1 MRISFTSNLAMQNS
15 MRQTVSESQSQL
27 QKAQTEVSTGTF
39 ADQGIAL
46 GYQSGRSVNLTSEK
60 SRLNSIVDSNS
71 IVTQRLSASQSALS
85 NMSSDIQTS
94 MNSLIALSGS
104 DDKTLLNTTTQSLQS
119 QLDAFIASGNTSAN
133 GEFLFSG
140 INTANQPL
148 KTYDTT
154 SAAKASF
161 NTALTNYMN
170 ANGIGSMSNFTVA
183 QMQDFVENTLTPM
196 YTAGN
201 AGDTWKTDWSSA
213 SDTNMSSRVNTAE
226 TVQSSTNANN
236 DGFRKFA
243 LASVMGVELL
253 GSDVNPDVRQYIS
266 KTAISY
272 MGQAVAGVDAERS
285 ALGLSEARVK
295 TANDTMTAQVSIVET
310 AFNNMNEVDAYEA
323 STKVNNLL
331 AQMEASY
338 QLTSRLQK
346 LSLANYLS

>member
-27 QKAQTEVSTGTF
+27 LKAQTEVSTGTF

-46 GYQSGRSVNLTSEK
+46 GYQSGRSVNLTTEK

-71 IVTQRLSASQSALS
+71 IVSQRLSASQSALS
-85 NMSSDIQTS
+85 NMSSNIQTS
-94 MNSLIALSGS
+94 LNSLIALSGS

-148 KTYDTT
+148 KNYDA
-154 SAAKASF
+154 SAAAKASF
-161 NTALTNYMN
+161 DTALTNYMS

-183 QMQDFVENTLTPM
+183 QMQDFVQNTLAPM

-201 AGDTWKTDWSSA
+201 AGDTWKTDWSNA
-213 SDTNMSSRVNTAE
+213 SDTNMNSRVNTAE

-253 GSDVNPDVRQYIS
+253 GKDVTSDVRQYIS
-266 KTAISY
+266 KAAIGY
-272 MGQAVAGVDAERS
+272 MGEAVAGVDAQRS

-310 AFNNMNEVDAYEA
+310 AFNNLNEVDAYEA

>member
-1 MRISFTSNLAMQNS
+1 MRISFSSNLAMQNS
-15 MRQTVSESQSQL
+15 MRQTVSESQAQL
-27 QKAQTEVSTGTF
+27 LKAQTEVSTGTY

-46 GYQSGRSVNLTSEK
+46 GYQSGRSVNLTTEK

-71 IVTQRLSASQSALS
+71 IVSQRLSASQSALD

-94 MNSLIALSGS
+94 LNSLIALSGS
-104 DDKTLLNTTTQSLQS
+104 DDTTLLNTTTQSLQS
-119 QLDAFIASGNTSAN
+119 QLDAFVASGNTSAN
-133 GEFLFSG
+133 GEYLFAG
-140 INTANQPL
+140 INTADQPL
-148 KTYDTT
+148 KTYDANA
-154 SAAKASF
+154 AAKASF
-161 NTALTNYMN
+161 NTALTNYMST
-170 ANGIGSMSNFTVA
+170 NGIGSMSNFTVA
-183 QMQDFVENTLTPM
+183 QMQDFVENTLAPM
-196 YTAGN
+196 YTAGDPS
-201 AGDTWKTDWSSA
+201 DTWKTDWSTA
-213 SDTNMSSRVNTAE
+213 SDTNMTSRVNTAE

-243 LASVMGVELL
+243 LASVIGIEML
-253 GSDVNPDVRQYIS
+253 GSGVTSDVRQYLS

-272 MGQAVAGVDAERS
+272 MGEAVAGVDSERS

-331 AQMEASY
+331 SQMEASY

>member
-1 MRISFTSNLAMQNS
+1 
-15 MRQTVSESQSQL
+15 VS
-27 QKAQTEVSTGTF
+27 
-39 ADQGIAL
+39 
-46 GYQSGRSVNLTSEK
+46 
-60 SRLNSIVDSNS
+60 
-71 IVTQRLSASQSALS
+71 QRLSASQSALT
-85 NMSSDIQTS
+85 NMSSNIQTS
-94 MNSLIALSGS
+94 LNSLIALSGS

-119 QLDAFIASGNTSAN
+119 QLDAFVASGNTSAN

-140 INTANQPL
+140 INTADQPL
-148 KTYDTT
+148 KNYDAGA
-154 SAAKASF
+154 AAKASF
-161 NTALTNYMN
+161 NTALTNYMS
-170 ANGIGSMSNFTVA
+170 ANGIGSMSNFTVS

-201 AGDTWKTDWSSA
+201 AGDTWKTDWSNA

-226 TVQSSTNANN
+226 NVQSSTNANN

-253 GSDVNPDVRQYIS
+253 GTDVTSDVRQYIS

-272 MGQAVAGVDAERS
+272 MGEAVAGVDAQRS

-310 AFNNMNEVDAYEA
+310 AFNNLNEVDAYEA

>member
-1 MRISFTSNLAMQNS
+1 MRISFTSNLAMQNT
-15 MRQTVSESQSQL
+15 MRQTVSASQSQL
-27 QKAQTEVSTGTF
+27 LKAQTEVSTGTF

-46 GYQSGRSVNLTSEK
+46 GYQSGRSVNLTTEK
-60 SRLNSIVDSNS
+60 ARLNSIVDSNS
-71 IVTQRLSASQSALS
+71 IVTQRLSASQSSLN

-94 MNSLIALSGS
+94 LNSLIALSGS
-104 DDKTLLNTTTQSLQS
+104 EDKTLLNTTTQSLQS

-133 GEFLFSG
+133 GEFLFAG
-140 INTANQPL
+140 IDTANQPL
-148 KTYDTT
+148 KSYDANA
-154 SAAKASF
+154 SAKATF
-161 NTALTNYMN
+161 NTALTNYMA
-170 ANGIGSMSNFTVA
+170 ANGIGSMSNFTAA

-201 AGDTWKTDWSSA
+201 PADVWKNDWSSA
-213 SDTNMSSRVNTAE
+213 SDTNMTSRVNTAE
-226 TVQSSTNANN
+226 TVQSSTNANS

-243 LASVMGVELL
+243 LASVMGIELL
-253 GSDVNPDVRQYIS
+253 GTDINPDVRQYVS

-272 MGQAVAGVDAERS
+272 MGAAVAGVDGQRS
-285 ALGLSEARVK
+285 ALGLSESRVK
-295 TANDTMTAQVSIVET
+295 TANDTITAQVSIVET
-310 AFNNMNEVDAYEA
+310 AFNNLNEVDAYEA

>member
-15 MRQTVSESQSQL
+15 MRQTVSASQAHL
-27 QKAQTEVSTGTF
+27 LKAQTEVSTGTY
-39 ADQGIAL
+39 ADQGVAL
-46 GYQSGRSVNLTSEK
+46 GYQSGRSVNLTTEK
-60 SRLNSIVDSNS
+60 SRLNSIMDSNS
-71 IVTQRLSASQSALS
+71 IVSQRLSASQSSLS
-85 NMSSDIQTS
+85 NMSDDIQTS
-94 MNSLIALSGS
+94 LNSLIALSGS

-119 QLDAFIASGNTSAN
+119 QLDAFISSGNTSAN
-133 GEFLFSG
+133 GEFLFAG
-140 INTANQPL
+140 INTADQPL
-148 KTYDTT
+148 KTYDST

-161 NTALTNYMN
+161 DTALSNYMTT
-170 ANGIGSMSNFTVA
+170 NGIGSMSSFTVA
-183 QMQDFVENTLTPM
+183 QMQDFVENTLAPM
-196 YTAGN
+196 YTASSGS
-201 AGDTWKTDWSSA
+201 DTWKTDWSTA
-213 SDTNMSSRVNTAE
+213 SDTNMTSRVNTSE

-243 LASVMGVELL
+243 LASVMGIELL
-253 GSDVNPDVRQYIS
+253 GSDVNSDVRQYIS

-272 MGQAVAGVDAERS
+272 MGEAVAGVDSERS

-295 TANDTMTAQVSIVET
+295 TANDTINTQVSIVDT
-310 AFNNMNEVDAYEA
+310 AFNNLNEVDAYEA

>member
-27 QKAQTEVSTGTF
+27 LKAQTEVSTGTF

-46 GYQSGRSVNLTSEK
+46 GYQSGRSVNLTAEK

-71 IVTQRLSASQSALS
+71 IVSQRLSASQSALG

-119 QLDAFIASGNTSAN
+119 QLDAFISSGNTSAN

-148 KTYDTT
+148 KTYDTA

-161 NTALTNYMN
+161 NTALTNYMS

-183 QMQDFVENTLTPM
+183 QMQDFVENNLAPM

-201 AGDTWKTDWSSA
+201 GSDAWKTDWSAA
-213 SDTNMSSRVNTAE
+213 SDTNMTSRVNTAE

-243 LASVMGVELL
+243 LASVLGVELL
-253 GSDVNPDVRQYIS
+253 GSDVTSDVRQYIS
-266 KTAISY
+266 KTAIGY
-272 MGQAVAGVDAERS
+272 MGEAVAGVDAQRS

-295 TANDTMTAQVSIVET
+295 TANDTMTAQVNIVET
-310 AFNNMNEVDAYEA
+310 AFNNLNEVDAYEA